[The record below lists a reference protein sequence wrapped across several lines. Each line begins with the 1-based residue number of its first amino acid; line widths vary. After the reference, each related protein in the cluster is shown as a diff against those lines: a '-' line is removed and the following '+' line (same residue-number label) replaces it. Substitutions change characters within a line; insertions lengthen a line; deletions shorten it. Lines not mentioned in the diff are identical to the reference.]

1 MISEQKRYSAGY
13 NQVWVYMEGRREAD
27 LQGVLYHPG
36 LDAAWRFEGLVK
48 LMQRCEQIYNALDY
62 PSPAYRLRNIR
73 AKRETEGK
81 ELGDL
86 KEEAVEFDPQG
97 QEKPTFII
105 RVQYRQN
112 ASWQGSVQWV
122 ERGMKRNF
130 RSTLELIKLMD
141 EAISDGEDDASWD

>member
-1 MISEQKRYSAGY
+1 MISEQKRYAAGY
-13 NQVWVYMEGRREAD
+13 NQVWVYIEGHDGAD
-27 LQGVLYHPG
+27 MQGLLFHPG
-36 LDAAWRFEGLVK
+36 LEMAWRFNGLVK

-73 AKRETEGK
+73 AKKESEGK
-81 ELGDL
+81 ELDDL
-86 KEEAVEFDPQG
+86 KEESVGFVPQDK
-97 QEKPTFII
+97 EKPTFII

-122 ERGMKRNF
+122 EKGMKRNF

-141 EAISDGEDDASWD
+141 EAIGNGEDDATWD